1 MAGKKVSSIQDQF
14 NKFKEI
20 IKKFQVGKIL
30 SFNHVMFMHDKE
42 DRLVIMKFDNDLW
55 NVIVEDK
62 EIEISELDPTNEKHK
77 TLIDSTKYIEG
88 GDWLELNAED
98 LYKGNIFN
106 LKIEG
111 VPYEIPI
118 SRDLF
123 PIKFSK
129 SDAKDFSYQIFT
141 QSNVI
146 MLTIKKEF
154 KLEAVPNS
162 TFILCKVYKVL

>member
-1 MAGKKVSSIQDQF
+1 
-14 NKFKEI
+14 
-20 IKKFQVGKIL
+20 
-30 SFNHVMFMHDKE
+30 MFMHDKE
-42 DRLVIMKFDNDLW
+42 DRLVIMTFDNDLW
-55 NVIVEDK
+55 NLIIEDK
-62 EIEISELDPTNEKHK
+62 EIEITELDPTIENHK
-77 TLIDSTKYIEG
+77 ILIDSTKYTEG
-88 GDWLELNAED
+88 ENWLELNGED

-146 MLTIKKEF
+146 W
-154 KLEAVPNS
+154 S
-162 TFILCKVYKVL
+162 SY